1 MHSVTEFSRPVVL
14 ALVAIVLT
22 AHNLRSQH
30 AAETLLLM
38 PASDLWRLVL
48 EAYQQDKAAFENLP
62 LSMHERLSTAQSQA
76 IRLAL
81 KLGSLHA
88 ITPPLSRMGT
98 DRAATH

>member
-22 AHNLRSQH
+22 AHDLRSQH
-30 AAETLLLM
+30 AAEKLLRM
-38 PASDLWRLVL
+38 PPAELWRLVL

-88 ITPPLSRMGT
+88 ITSPLAPRM
-98 DRAATH
+98 AAPQ

>member
-1 MHSVTEFSRPVVL
+1 MHSVIEFTRPVVL

-38 PASDLWRLVL
+38 PARDLWHLVL

-62 LSMHERLSTAQSQA
+62 LSVHERLSTVQSQA

-88 ITPPLSRMGT
+88 ITYPLAPRMG
-98 DRAATH
+98 AATH